1 MTDAKT
7 GRASGQNRRL
17 KQDGLLTASPFLLP
31 SLVGLMVFSLL
42 PLLTSALISL
52 TDWNGLDELLSAD
65 FLREHYIGLENYQT
79 ILGSAEFW
87 QALGNTCRYILLYI
101 PLMLVASLLVA
112 NLLSRPRRGVAAFR
126 ILYYIPVLTSWVA
139 ASLIWKTVLSPQYG
153 AMNSLL
159 AFFGIKGPGWLLD
172 EAWAMPAIVLVS
184 VWKDMGFF
192 GLILLSGMIGI
203 NKTYYEAA
211 SLDGAGAWTK
221 FTRITLPLLT
231 PSIFYVLIV
240 SLINAFQLF
249 PQIMIMTDGGP
260 NGATQV
266 MVERIY
272 KYGFRY
278 YRMGYAAAFSWL
290 LFAIIMVITAI
301 QMNVQKRWVHYDA

>member
-1 MTDAKT
+1 MKT
-7 GRASGQNRRL
+7 KLTPSVRRRRGS
-17 KQDGLLTASPFLLP
+17 GLLVASPFLLP
-31 SLVGLMVFSLL
+31 SLIGLMIFSLL
-42 PLLTSALISL
+42 PLVISGLISL
-52 TDWNGLDELLSAD
+52 TDWNGLDKLTGAG
-65 FLREHYIGLENYQT
+65 FLEEHFIGLQNYKA
-79 ILGSAEFW
+79 ILTTPEFW
-87 QALGNTCRYILLYI
+87 RTLANTAQYIVLYI
-101 PLMLVASLLVA
+101 PLMLAASLLVA
-112 NLLSRPRRGVAAFR
+112 YLLSRSHRCVGVFR
-126 ILYYIPVLTSWVA
+126 VLYYIPVLTSWVA
-139 ASLIWKTVLSPQYG
+139 ASLIWKSVLSPQYG
-153 AMNSLL
+153 ALNGILKI
-159 AFFGIKGPGWLLD
+159 FGIQGPGWLQD

-192 GLILLSGMIGI
+192 GLILLSGIVGI

-211 SLDGAGAWTK
+211 SLDGAGGWKK

-249 PQIMIMTDGGP
+249 PQIMIMTGGGP

-272 KYGFRY
+272 NYGFRY

-290 LFAIIMVITAI
+290 LFVIIMVFTAI
-301 QMNVQKRWVHYDA
+301 QMKGQNRWVHYDD